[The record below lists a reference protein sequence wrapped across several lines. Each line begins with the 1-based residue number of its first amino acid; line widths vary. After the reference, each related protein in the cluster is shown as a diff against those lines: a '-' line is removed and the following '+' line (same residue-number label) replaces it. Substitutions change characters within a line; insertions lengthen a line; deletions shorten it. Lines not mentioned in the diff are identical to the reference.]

1 MKIKILLSG
10 AFMMLLSISMIAQ
23 TLSPQVI
30 SSSGGF
36 YSGGSATLSVT
47 VAEMTM
53 VQTFSQ
59 PNNILTQG
67 FQQPEQL
74 TTAIQENEL
83 AIGDVSIYPNPSNGQ
98 FIVGYNATSSGDYQI
113 RIFDMT
119 GRVVFSQSYSAGV
132 GQNSIHIDMGHY
144 RQGIYLL
151 EMSDINLNSNKNTS
165 IHKINLVY

>member
-1 MKIKILLSG
+1 
-10 AFMMLLSISMIAQ
+10 MMLLSISMIAQ

-36 YSGGSATLSVT
+36 YTGASATLSVT

-67 FQQPEQL
+67 FQQPEQF
-74 TTAIQENEL
+74 TTGIQENEL
-83 AIGDVSIYPNPSNGQ
+83 TIGDVSIYPNPTNGQ
-98 FIVGYNATSSGDYQI
+98 FVVDYNATSGGDYLV
-113 RIFDMT
+113 RIFNMT
-119 GRVVFSQSYSAGV
+119 GQVVFSQSYSAGA
-132 GQNSIHIDMGHY
+132 GQNSIHIDMSHY

-151 EMSDINLNSNKNTS
+151 EMSDINLNSKKNTS
-165 IHKINLVY
+165 VHKINLVY

>member
-1 MKIKILLSG
+1 MKIKLLLFS

-36 YSGGSATLSVT
+36 YSGASATLSVT

-74 TTAIQENEL
+74 TTAIQENEM
-83 AIGDVSIYPNPSNGQ
+83 AIGDVSIYPNPSNGL
-98 FIVGYNATSSGDYQI
+98 FVVDYNATSGGDYMV

-119 GRVVFSQSYSAGV
+119 GQVVFSQSYSAGV
-132 GQNSIHIDMGHY
+132 GQNSIHIDMSRY

-151 EMSDINLNSNKNTS
+151 EMSDINLNSKKNTS

>member
-36 YSGGSATLSVT
+36 YTGASATLSVT

-53 VQTFSQ
+53 VQTFSS
-59 PNNILTQG
+59 PNNYLTQG
-67 FQQPEQL
+67 FQQPELL
-74 TTAIQENEL
+74 TSAIQENEMV
-83 AIGDVSIYPNPSNGQ
+83 IGDVSIYPNPTNGQ
-98 FIVGYNATSSGDYQI
+98 FVIDYKATNGGDYLV

-119 GRVVFSQSYSAGV
+119 GQIVFSQSYGAAV
-132 GQNSIHIDMGHY
+132 GQNSIHIDMSSY

-151 EMSDINLNSNKNTS
+151 EMSDININSKNSTS

>member
-1 MKIKILLSG
+1 MKIKLLLCS
-10 AFMMLLSISMIAQ
+10 AFIMLHYYSMNAQ

-36 YSGGSATLSVT
+36 YSGASATLSVT

-53 VQTFSQ
+53 VQTFNQ

-74 TTAIQENEL
+74 TTAIQENDL
-83 AIGDVSIYPNPSNGQ
+83 TMGDVSIYPNPSNGQ
-98 FIVGYNATSSGDYQI
+98 FVVDYKATSDGDYLVK
-113 RIFDMT
+113 IFNMT
-119 GRVVFSQSYSAGV
+119 GQVVFSQSYSAGV
-132 GQNSIHIDMGHY
+132 GQNTIHIDMSSY

-151 EMSDINLNSNKNTS
+151 EMSDINLNSKKNTS

>member
-1 MKIKILLSG
+1 MKFKILLSG
-10 AFMMLLSISMIAQ
+10 AFMMLLCISMMAQ
-23 TLSPQVI
+23 TLTPQVI

-36 YSGGSATLSVT
+36 YSGASATLSVT

-53 VQTFSQ
+53 VETFSQ

-83 AIGDVSIYPNPSNGQ
+83 AMGDVSIYPNPTNGQ
-98 FIVGYNATSSGDYQI
+98 FIIGYNATNSASCLVQ
-113 RIFDMT
+113 IFDMT
-119 GRVVFSQSYSAGV
+119 GQVVFSQSFDAAV
-132 GQNSIHIDMGHY
+132 GQNNIHIDISRY

-151 EMSDINLNSNKNTS
+151 GMSETNPGSIKNTS
-165 IHKINLVY
+165 FHKINLVY